1 MFTHVGGTFALDA
14 AYPEQGNVEVGVDV
28 KRFESPRDFHKR
40 GDEITQ
46 KVSHL
51 RDVHPSSQFFAVI
64 HYPFPGRHPAVRQR
78 YQGQGIDGIVF
89 AAETNREH

>member
-1 MFTHVGGTFALDA
+1 MA
-14 AYPEQGNVEVGVDV
+14 VGVDV

-51 RDVHPSSQFFAVI
+51 RDVHPSAQFFAVI
-64 HYPFPGRHPAVRQR
+64 YYPFPARHADVRTR

-89 AAETNREH
+89 AAETDESIEGAATRVLSQTGLFLAGRG